1 MRENDRLPKALE
13 EMFENPSIK
22 KLKEIKKGKVL
33 TKVPPKNTGFV
44 SPLLLGSLICI
55 LTFVGMVVSYF
66 LYLIV
71 G

>member
-1 MRENDRLPKALE
+1 MRENDRLPKELE
-13 EMFENPSIK
+13 EMLKKPSAK
-22 KLKEIKKGKVL
+22 KLEELKKGKVL
-33 TKVPPKNTGFV
+33 TKLPPKNTGFV